1 MSKKKESHLTAGV
14 KEVKT
19 REPVGPIRR
28 NIDYGAD
35 LHRRLEAA
43 SEELNISSQALVK
56 LALQEWLDRYT
67 IASHYSRLPLTGSDG
82 NFGR

>member
-1 MSKKKESHLTAGV
+1 MLKNKSHLIAGE

-19 REPVGPIRR
+19 RAPIGNIRR
-28 NIDYGAD
+28 NIDYGAE

-43 SEELNISSQALVK
+43 SHELNISSQALVK

-67 IASHYSRLPLTGSDG
+67 LANYYSQLAKTGSDK
-82 NFGR
+82 

>member
-1 MSKKKESHLTAGV
+1 MVKKKDTHLTAGV
-14 KEVKT
+14 KEVTT
-19 REPVGPIRR
+19 REPVGTIRR

-67 IASHYSRLPLTGSDG
+67 IASHYSRLARAGTGG
-82 NFGR
+82 K

>member
-1 MSKKKESHLTAGV
+1 MPKKASHLAAPE

-19 REPVGPIRR
+19 RAPVGNIRR
-28 NIDYGAD
+28 NIDYGVE
-35 LHRRLEAA
+35 LHLRLESA

-67 IASHYSRLPLTGSDG
+67 IAKHYSHSLRTGT
-82 NFGR
+82 

>member
-1 MSKKKESHLTAGV
+1 MSKKKKSHLTSGV
-14 KEVKT
+14 KEVTT
-19 REPVGPIRR
+19 RDPVGPIRR

-43 SEELNISSQALVK
+43 SGELNISSQALVK

-67 IASHYSRLPLTGSDG
+67 IASHYSRQSKAGSSG
-82 NFGR
+82 K

>member
-1 MSKKKESHLTAGV
+1 MSKKKENHLTEGA
-14 KEVKT
+14 KEVTT
-19 REPVGPIRR
+19 REAVGTIRR

-43 SEELNISSQALVK
+43 SDELNISSQALVK

-67 IASHYSRLPLTGSDG
+67 LANHYSRLPRTGSDG
-82 NFGR
+82 K